1 MTLPIPA
8 PDPIS
13 LPASGTL
20 LEILLVATFALHLV
34 PMNLVLGGGVL
45 ALWSALWARRSPHHA
60 RLARWWARLFPV
72 AVALAITSG
81 VAPLLFL
88 QVLYGPFFF
97 SASVLMAWP
106 WLGIIPLLLLGYY
119 GFYWYSLQFEA
130 LGRRGWLV
138 AAGSAACITAIGFL
152 FTNTQVLMLQPEKWR
167 ALYGARWPG
176 LTWNAGDAT
185 VLPRFLHFWVAA
197 VAVAGF
203 AVLLLGVRRRRSDPE
218 FGAWATRIGG
228 RWFIGATLAQ
238 LPVGPWFL
246 LSLPE
251 PVRSSFLGGRPAET
265 GLLGLGVLAAIA
277 AVLLVLVR
285 RPGAAALALAGA
297 LALMAV
303 VRDRVRAGYLAPH
316 FSTQALEVEPQT
328 GAIILFFLLLVA
340 GLATVGWMV
349 GRIFRPRPDGSGVPA
364 SNPDQVGVG

>member
-8 PDPIS
+8 PDAIP

-34 PMNLVLGGGVL
+34 PMNLVLGGSVL
-45 ALWSALWARRSPHHA
+45 ALWSALRATRSPHHA

-72 AVALAITSG
+72 AVALTITSG

-97 SASVLMAWP
+97 SSSILMAWP

-130 LGRRGWLV
+130 LGRRGALV
-138 AAGSAACITAIGFL
+138 AAGSAACVTAIGFL
-152 FTNTQVLMLQPEKWR
+152 FTNNLVLMLQPEKWR
-167 ALYGARWPG
+167 ALYTTGWPG
-176 LTWNAGDAT
+176 VAWNAGDPS
-185 VLPRFLHFWVAA
+185 VLPRFLHFFVAA
-197 VAVAGF
+197 LAVAGF
-203 AVLLLGVRRRRSDPE
+203 AVLLLGVRRRQAEPE
-218 FGAWATRIGG
+218 FGEWAIRLGA
-228 RWFIGATLAQ
+228 RWFVGATLAQ
-238 LPVGPWFL
+238 LLVGPWFL

-251 PVRSSFLGGRPAET
+251 PVRRIFLGGRMVET
-265 GLLGLGVLAAIA
+265 ALLTLGIVLGIL
-277 AVLLVLVR
+277 AVPLVLGR
-285 RPGAAALALAGA
+285 RPWEAAMALGGSLV
-297 LALMAV
+297 LMAV

-316 FSTQALEVEPQT
+316 FSPQTLEVEPQT
-328 GAIILFFLLLVA
+328 AAVVLFFLLLVL

-349 GRIFRPRPDGSGVPA
+349 HRLFRSAGSRA
-364 SNPDQVGVG
+364 